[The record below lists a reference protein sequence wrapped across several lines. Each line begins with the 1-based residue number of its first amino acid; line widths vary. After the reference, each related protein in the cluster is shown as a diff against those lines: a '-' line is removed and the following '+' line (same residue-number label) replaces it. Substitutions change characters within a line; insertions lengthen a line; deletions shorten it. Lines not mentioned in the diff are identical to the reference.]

1 MKHWAVRLAGLAVI
15 CVILGVI
22 VVALTDDALGLL
34 EDGVEPATA
43 YLITALLIFGD
54 AIIPILPGETVL
66 NAASVQAANGELWLP
81 AVILAGAI
89 GAIAGDSGLYWIA
102 RINSERFAPQVAR
115 LESDKRVMTV
125 IQILGDRA
133 PLFIVLGRYVPG
145 VRFFVNATMGIQ
157 RMPYRKF
164 LLWSVIGG
172 ATWATYTSVLAYT
185 VGTALDD
192 YPLMSVL
199 ASGVITT
206 VLIGVIFWFALHPRG
221 DTEREASE

>member
-1 MKHWAVRLAGLAVI
+1 MKNWPVRLGISAVVFVIAGVF
-15 CVILGVI
+15 
-22 VVALTDDALGLL
+22 VVALTDDALGMLK
-34 EDGVEPATA
+34 DGVEPAVAYFLTA
-43 YLITALLIFGD
+43 SFIFGD

-66 NAASVQAANGELWLP
+66 NAASVMAANGELWLP

-102 RINSERFAPQVAR
+102 RVNADRVAPQAAR

-157 RMPYRKF
+157 RMPYRRF

-172 ATWATYTSVLAYT
+172 VTWATYTSVLAYA

-206 VLIGVIFWFALHPRG
+206 VLIAAIFWYALHPKG
-221 DTEREASE
+221 DIAHEGSV

>member
-1 MKHWAVRLAGLAVI
+1 MKNWPVRLAVIAVVFVLVGI
-15 CVILGVI
+15 V
-22 VVALTDDALGLL
+22 VVALTDDALGMLK
-34 EDGVEPATA
+34 DGVEPAVAYFLTA
-43 YLITALLIFGD
+43 FFIFGD

-66 NAASVQAANGELWLP
+66 NAASVMAANGELWLP
-81 AVILAGAI
+81 AVILAGAM

-102 RINSERFAPQVAR
+102 RVNSDRVAPQAAR

-125 IQILGDRA
+125 IEILGDRA

-157 RMPYRKF
+157 KMPYRKF

-172 ATWATYTSVLAYT
+172 VTWATYTSVLAYS

-192 YPLMSVL
+192 YPIMSVL

-206 VLIGVIFWFALHPRG
+206 VLIAVIFWFALHPKR
-221 DTEREASE
+221 DEAPESAE